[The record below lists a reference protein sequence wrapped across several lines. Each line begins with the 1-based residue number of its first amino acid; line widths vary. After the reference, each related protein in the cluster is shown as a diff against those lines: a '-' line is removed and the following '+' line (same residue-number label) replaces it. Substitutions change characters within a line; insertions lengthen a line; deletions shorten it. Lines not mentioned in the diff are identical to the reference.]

1 MEEKVGGTEK
11 EKLEFALG
19 RVPSSYKGSMS
30 LYATVTGRL
39 AGISSCAYK
48 ISSCAYKT
56 SGWAVFLLSPFKWHE
71 TEWSLTVGG
80 G

>member
-11 EKLEFALG
+11 EKLESALG
-19 RVPSSYKGSMS
+19 RVPSPFKGSSS

-48 ISSCAYKT
+48 T
-56 SGWAVFLLSPFKWHE
+56 SGWAFLQVHLNGTK
-71 TEWSLTVGG
+71 LNGV
-80 G
+80 